1 MDFWKNTIQNYI
13 AGIFIFLP
21 LTLVNAAHI
30 TNNNALEFSLSASS
44 QKSHFN
50 FSSNTNEVRSDQF
63 GINWYENFS
72 PYFHAGLEV
81 GYIEMSQINNAITS
95 AQFTSG
101 EYIGLLLRFL
111 PVESPF
117 FTLTLN
123 LNYRYTRTE
132 GKSTNQETLFIW
144 DNTLLFSEL
153 QFQATKHIG
162 LILAAE
168 YQFLDGEQRD
178 SGNINQ
184 ITQFK
189 GSKQQG
195 YRLGINFN
203 LNHSQTI
210 RLEWLNGFRQGVQI
224 YFTRKF

>member
-1 MDFWKNTIQNYI
+1 MNFWKKLIQNYI

-21 LTLVNAAHI
+21 LSLVNSAHA
-30 TNNNALEFSLSASS
+30 TNNDFEFSLSTSS
-44 QKSHFN
+44 QNTYFN
-50 FSSNTNEVRSDQF
+50 FSSNTNEVRSHQL
-63 GINWYENFS
+63 GVNWYENFS
-72 PYFHAGLEV
+72 PYFHAGLEL

-132 GKSTNQETLFIW
+132 GKSTNQETLFSW
-144 DNTLLFSEL
+144 NNALLFTEL
-153 QFQATKHIG
+153 QFQPTKHIG

-168 YQFLDGEQRD
+168 YRFLDGVQRD
-178 SGNINQ
+178 SGNITQ
-184 ITQFK
+184 ITPFK
-189 GSKQQG
+189 GTKQEG

-203 LNHSQTI
+203 LNRNQTV
-210 RLEWLNGFRQGVQI
+210 RLEWLDGYRQGVQVNFAHK
-224 YFTRKF
+224 Y

>member
-1 MDFWKNTIQNYI
+1 MDFWKKTIQNYI

-21 LTLVNAAHI
+21 LTLVNSAHA
-30 TNNNALEFSLSASS
+30 TNNELEFSLSTSS
-44 QKSHFN
+44 QNTYFN
-50 FSSNTNEVRSDQF
+50 FPSNTNEVRSDQL
-63 GINWYENFS
+63 GVSWYQSFS
-72 PYFHAGLEV
+72 SYFHAGLEL

-101 EYIGLLLRFL
+101 EFIGLLLRFL

-132 GKSTNQETLFIW
+132 GKSTNQETLFSW
-144 DNTLLFSEL
+144 NNALLFTEL
-153 QFQATKHIG
+153 QFQPTKHIG

-168 YQFLDGEQRD
+168 YRFLDGEQRD
-178 SGNINQ
+178 SGNITQ
-184 ITQFK
+184 ITHFK
-189 GSKQQG
+189 GAKQEG

-203 LNHSQTI
+203 LNRSQTI
-210 RLEWLNGFRQGVQI
+210 RLEWLDGYRQGVQVNFAHK
-224 YFTRKF
+224 Y

>member
-1 MDFWKNTIQNYI
+1 MDFWKKTTQNYI
-13 AGIFIFLP
+13 AGLFIFLP
-21 LTLVNAAHI
+21 LTLINSAHA
-30 TNNNALEFSLSASS
+30 TNNNLEFSLSTTN
-44 QKSHFN
+44 QNTYFN
-50 FSSNTNEVRSDQF
+50 FSSNTNKVSSDQL

-72 PYFHAGLEV
+72 PYFHAGLEI

-132 GKSTNQETLFIW
+132 GKSTNQETQFAW
-144 DNTLLFSEL
+144 NNTLLFSEL
-153 QFQATKHIG
+153 QFQPTKHIG

-168 YQFLDGEQRD
+168 YRLLDGEQRD

-184 ITQFK
+184 ITHFK
-189 GSKQQG
+189 ASKQLG

-203 LNHSQTI
+203 LNHNQTI
-210 RLEWLNGFRQGVQI
+210 RLDWLDGYRQGVQVH
-224 YFTRKF
+224 FTHKY

>member
-1 MDFWKNTIQNYI
+1 MDFWKKTIQNYI
-13 AGIFIFLP
+13 AGLFIFLP
-21 LTLVNAAHI
+21 LTLVNSAHA
-30 TNNNALEFSLSASS
+30 TNNNLEFSLSTTN
-44 QKSHFN
+44 QNTYFN
-50 FSSNTNEVRSDQF
+50 FSSNTNKVSSDQL

-72 PYFHAGLEV
+72 PYFHAGLEI

-132 GKSTNQETLFIW
+132 GKSTNQETQFAW
-144 DNTLLFSEL
+144 NNTLLFSEL
-153 QFQATKHIG
+153 QFQPTKHIG

-168 YQFLDGEQRD
+168 YRLLDGEQRD

-184 ITQFK
+184 ITHFK
-189 GSKQQG
+189 ASKQLG

-203 LNHSQTI
+203 LNHNQTI
-210 RLEWLNGFRQGVQI
+210 RLDWLDGYRQGVQVH
-224 YFTRKF
+224 FTHKY